1 MSTTN
6 RPSLTRLARVALAGG
21 AATLTLTFFGTG
33 VAHAEHR
40 GRQTIDQDATV
51 RNRGT
56 AIANTGF
63 NFAVGNASENRA
75 TSDQDARARSGRRG
89 DAVAGNNARVSNNSD
104 GSASIRT
111 GDATAVNS
119 YDTTI
124 SQRARNSR

>member
-56 AIANTGF
+56 AVANTGF
-63 NFAVGNASENRA
+63 NSAVGNASENRA
-75 TSDQDARARSGRRG
+75 TSDQDARAWSGRRG
-89 DAVAGNNARVSNNSD
+89 DAVAGNARVSNNSD
-104 GSASIRT
+104 GSALILT